1 LCAHSTRCSSLAS
14 DRRRR
19 CALAVHIGRLFRSCH
34 RAGRS
39 YKSRCARCALMVLDA
54 LLWRRTAAAAVVSSR
69 RPHRTFIPLNDRTKR
84 DALIARSWYSMPFF
98 GVGPPPL
105 CALAVHIGRLCRRSR
120 HGAGRSFKT
129 RRALCA
135 LTVLD
140 ALLWRRTAAAV
151 CSRRP
156 HRTFVPLSPSGRAI
170 VQVETR
176 SLCAHGARC
185 PSLASDRRR
194 FVLSPST

>member
-1 LCAHSTRCSSLAS
+1 MVQGDRTSRDALVVRSRYSMPFFGVGPPPPPCALAVHIGRFTALAIGQGDRTSRDALITRSLCAHSTRCSSSAS

-54 LLWRRTAAAAVVSSR
+54 LLWRRTAAA
-69 RPHRTFIPLNDRTKR
+69 
-84 DALIARSWYSMPFF
+84 
-98 GVGPPPL
+98 
-105 CALAVHIGRLCRRSR
+105 
-120 HGAGRSFKT
+120 
-129 RRALCA
+129 
-135 LTVLD
+135 
-140 ALLWRRTAAAV
+140 V

-156 HRTFVPLSPSGRAI
+156 HRTFVPPLSPWCRAI
-170 VQVETR
+170 VQDETR
-176 SLCAHGARC
+176 PLCAHGARC

-194 FVLSPST
+194 CVLSLST